1 MITEITELRKYIKIY
16 NNPPND
22 KAFAKAEKHLMKVHE
37 SYGTIDINTI
47 KNLIK

>member
-16 NNPPND
+16 NNPPNY
-22 KAFAKAEKHLMKVHE
+22 KAFAKAEKHLMKVHK
-37 SYGTIDINTI
+37 SYGTIDIDTI

>member
-16 NNPPND
+16 NNPPNY
-22 KAFAKAEKHLMKVHE
+22 KAFAKAEKHLIKVHK